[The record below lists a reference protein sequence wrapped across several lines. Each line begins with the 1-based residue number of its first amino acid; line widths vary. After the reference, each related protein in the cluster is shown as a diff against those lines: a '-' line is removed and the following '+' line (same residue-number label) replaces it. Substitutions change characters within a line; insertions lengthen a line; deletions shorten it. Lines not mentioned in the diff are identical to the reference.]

1 MGKVPDRYAIQPLG
15 KFLAIIGRKF
25 LNALHLKLNDL
36 DIERNFYALLIIEA
50 GGGGITQQDLAELL
64 DSDKVSVVRII
75 DYLSNKGYVQ
85 RVKDPADKRKYGLN
99 LTAKAKKEM
108 PMIKEGIEEVTKNA
122 FKGLSGEQIEE
133 LYRTLNIIKN
143 NLNSTNFIN
152 TNYTN

>member
-1 MGKVPDRYAIQPLG
+1 MGKVTDIFAMQPLG

-25 LNALHLKLNDL
+25 LNALHVRLKDL
-36 DIERNFYALLIIEA
+36 EIERNFYALLIIEA
-50 GGGGITQQDLAELL
+50 GKGRITQQDLAELL

-75 DYLSNKGYVQ
+75 DYLSNNGYVQ

-99 LTAKAKKEM
+99 LTAKAEKEM
-108 PMIKEGIEEVTKNA
+108 PLIKKGIEEVTKNA

-143 NLNSTNFIN
+143 NLNN
-152 TNYTN
+152 TNITN